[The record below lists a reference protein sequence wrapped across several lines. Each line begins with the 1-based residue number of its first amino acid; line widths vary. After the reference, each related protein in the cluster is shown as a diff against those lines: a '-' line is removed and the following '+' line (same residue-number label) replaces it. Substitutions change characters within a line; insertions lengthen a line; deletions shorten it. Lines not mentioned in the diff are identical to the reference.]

1 MSETLRQELAAAVD
15 GEVRFDRVSR
25 ALYSTD
31 ASVYQ
36 IEPLGVV
43 VPRSAEGVIQAVTI
57 AARHGVPITPRG
69 GGTSQAG
76 QAIGAGLV
84 LDTSKHLNRI
94 VEINAGEKWA
104 RVQPGVV
111 LDDLNAALRPFNL
124 RFAPDVS
131 SASRATVG
139 GMMANNSSGAR
150 SVLYG
155 KTLDHVREQQVVLS
169 DGGLAHLRPLT
180 AAQLAGARQG
190 DSIEARAYR
199 AVPELGRRHA
209 AEIDRRFPKVLRRV
223 GGYNLDEFVDP
234 ARAVDLTRI
243 LVGSEGTLG
252 FIVEAKLGLV
262 PLPASKAVLTI
273 EFDELLDALGA
284 TPLILKHGPSAVEVM
299 DDFILRHAQGHA
311 VLDAQR
317 RSMIDRDGSALLCV
331 EFYGSPDGPANH
343 LRQGYGGQEAGRH
356 MDELTER
363 MTAVERDLK
372 GAGISCRCRQIVEP
386 AAQQRIWSFREA
398 ALGLS
403 TAMKSDG
410 KAISFVEDTAVAPDQ
425 LRDYI
430 DRFIR
435 IVQRHDTV
443 AGVYAHASVGCL
455 HVRPVVNLKT
465 ARGVATFEAIANE
478 VADLVL
484 EFGGALS
491 GEHGDGL
498 VRGAFN
504 ERMFGSELY
513 QAFREVKRTFD
524 PDGLFN
530 PGRIVDTPAITSHL
544 RFGAGYE
551 TPEPA
556 TLFDY
561 AEHGGYGRAV
571 EMCSG
576 VGLCRKTRE
585 GTMCPSYMVTKDEAH
600 STRGRANVLRLAMAG
615 RLGEA
620 GLADQGVHEVLD
632 LCLEC
637 RACKSECPVGVDVAK
652 FKSEFLSGYW
662 DRHGLSAQAQVFG
675 NARSAAEWGSRF
687 APLSNVVAASA
698 PARWLAETVIGL
710 DRRRQLPRFTRR
722 TLRKRLAGRRPRL
735 ATPGAVLFADTFTEF
750 EDPEI
755 GVAALDVLD
764 AAGLGGTL
772 APNVCCGRPLISQGR
787 LREARKLAAANVHAL
802 YELAER
808 GTAIVFVEPSCLSAV
823 REDAPGLLRGELQR
837 RARVVAAA
845 AVLFEE
851 YLERELSAG
860 RATLDL
866 ERGPAKVQLHPHCH
880 QRSMGLAAPAR
891 ALLSRIPGAQVTD
904 LEAGCCGMAGS
915 FGYTQDHYEVSRAIG
930 ERKLLPAARALDDRA
945 TLVAGG
951 TSCRHQVAHF
961 AGVRAVHPAV
971 LLRSL
976 LVRLKPDATLGAG
989 PAEAGRHKV

>member
-1 MSETLRQELAAAVD
+1 MAALQRELETAVD
-15 GEVRFDRVSR
+15 GEVRFDQVSR

-43 VPRSAEGVIQAVTI
+43 IPRSAEGVAQAVAV

-84 LDTSKHLNRI
+84 LDTSKHLNQI
-94 VEINAGEKWA
+94 LEINPDERWA

-111 LDDLNAALRPFNL
+111 LDELNAALRPFNL

-155 KTLDHVREQQVVLS
+155 KTIDHVREQHVVLA
-169 DGGLAHLRPLT
+169 DGRLAHFRPLT
-180 AAQLAGARQG
+180 QAQLDAARKG
-190 DSIEARAYR
+190 NSIEAGAYR

-209 AEIDRRFPKVLRRV
+209 AEIERRFPKVLRRV
-223 GGYNLDEFVDP
+223 GGYNLDEFVDAGRP
-234 ARAVDLTRI
+234 VDLTRI

-262 PLPASKAVLTI
+262 ALPASKAVLTV

-331 EFYGSPDGPANH
+331 EFYGSQAGPA
-343 LRQGYGGQEAGRH
+343 EAGRH
-356 MDELTER
+356 IDELRER
-363 MTAVERDLK
+363 MDAVERDLK
-372 GAGISCRCRQIVEP
+372 GAGIACRCRQVVEP

-410 KAISFVEDTAVAPDQ
+410 KAISFVEDTAVAPEK

-430 DRFIR
+430 GRFIQ

-513 QAFREVKRTFD
+513 QAFRDVKRTFD
-524 PDGLFN
+524 PGGLFN
-530 PGRIVDTPAITSHL
+530 PGRIVDTPPITSHL

-551 TPEPA
+551 TPNPV
-556 TLFDY
+556 TFFDY
-561 AEHGGYGRAV
+561 SDHGGYGRAV

-576 VGLCRKTRE
+576 VGLCRKKRE
-585 GTMCPSYMVTKDEAH
+585 GTMCPSYMVTQDEAH
-600 STRGRANVLRLAMAG
+600 STRGRANVLRLAMTG
-615 RLGEA
+615 QLGEA
-620 GLADQGVHEVLD
+620 GLSDAGVHDVLD

-652 FKSEFLSGYW
+652 FKSEFLAGYW
-662 DRHGLSAQAQVFG
+662 ERHGRSPGAHAFG
-675 NARSAAEWGSRF
+675 HARSAAEWGSRF
-687 APLSNVVAASA
+687 APISNALAASA
-698 PARWLAETVIGL
+698 PAKWLAEAAFGI
-710 DRRRQLPRFTRR
+710 DRRRELPQFTRH
-722 TLRKRLAGRRPRL
+722 TLRKQMAGRRSPV
-735 ATPGAVLFADTFTEF
+735 AEPKAALFVDTFTDF
-750 EDPEI
+750 EDPAV
-755 GVAALDVLD
+755 GLAAVKVLD
-764 AAGLGGTL
+764 AAGLGADA
-772 APNVCCGRPLISQGR
+772 APNVCCGRPLISQG
-787 LREARKLAAANVHAL
+787 LLPEARRQAAANVHAL
-802 YELAER
+802 YGLAER
-808 GTAIVFVEPSCLSAV
+808 GVAIVFVEPSCLSAV

-837 RARVVAAA
+837 RARVIAGA

-851 YLERELSAG
+851 YLERELAAG
-860 RATLDL
+860 RAQLRL
-866 ERGPAKVQLHPHCH
+866 QAGPANVHLHPHCH

-891 ALLSRIPGAQVTD
+891 ALLSRIPGATVTD

-915 FGYTQDHYEVSRAIG
+915 FGYTRDHYEVSRAIG
-930 ERKLLPAARALDDRA
+930 ERKLLPAARALDDRS

-971 LLRSL
+971 LIGSL
-976 LVRLKPDATLGAG
+976 LARSG
-989 PAEAGRHKV
+989 